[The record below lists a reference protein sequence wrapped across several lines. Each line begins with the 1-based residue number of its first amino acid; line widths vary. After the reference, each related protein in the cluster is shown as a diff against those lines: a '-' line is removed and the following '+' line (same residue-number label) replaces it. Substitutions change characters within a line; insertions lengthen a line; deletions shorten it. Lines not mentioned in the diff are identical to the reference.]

1 MLRLLLCIAL
11 VLPAGQAFALH
22 HPANREQWQP
32 QTESDQRLQKA
43 VEIDII
49 GRAVTPALVILSE
62 ATGVSLSVAPENL
75 ETLGERKLTI
85 IPRGC
90 TLKTIMAQIPAA
102 LRECHWD
109 VGTAGEVPVYLL
121 HRNAGARATIL
132 KLRRSDRLRPD
143 EERRALRSSR
153 VEAARRALAMSP
165 AQLARLEQTDI
176 LLARTVRD
184 SIGRP
189 AVEAMFSLPED
200 KMDLLLSV
208 GEAEIAFEEAPEW
221 LQGIARQD
229 LRWNWTEDLPWEKGV
244 EPSASLV
251 EEAVSAVRFVWR
263 CFYAGVTVGMKR
275 GGRESIAAFA
285 VPPVCPHRG
294 TEQPFERLLMRTG
307 SPREEAREILRRLTE
322 RWPNGLF
329 THPQPEPAAQP
340 DPHLSD
346 VVRADCAEPLDFAE
360 VLQIIAQATDRPVIS
375 DYFTMGPL
383 EVAEQVRREIPLWEL
398 LAKLSDSA
406 DYEWRRTGR
415 CLVFNHSRWYEM
427 VRDEVP
433 ESLLAPYRAKLE
445 AGEQLSPRELVLIA
459 KSVHGR
465 PYRERDADPPEERYF
480 YDLMD
485 SFGRW
490 ALGFCDTI
498 SEEQAPSLFS
508 PKGLGFGEMREDQQ
522 AELLAQ
528 IRSWAVARE
537 AAQSPDPLAL
547 HIRALTYDREGTL
560 WGSVRI
566 HVSFEKDAGG
576 GTSMRFRLPYPPA
589 RCAGRVGLPGSR
601 HINRVKSVKPAPMIW

>member
-1 MLRLLLCIAL
+1 MRRLLLCIAL

-43 VEIDII
+43 VGIDII
-49 GRAVTPALVILSE
+49 GRAVAPALVILSE
-62 ATGVSLSVAPENL
+62 ATEVSLSVAPENL

-109 VGTAGEVPVYLL
+109 VDTTREVPVYLL
-121 HRNAGARATIL
+121 HRNAGAKATMAE
-132 KLRRSDRLRPD
+132 LRQSDRLRPA
-143 EERRALRSSR
+143 EKRRALRSSR
-153 VEAARRALAMSP
+153 VDAARRALGMSP
-165 AQLARLEQTDI
+165 AQLDRLEQTDI

-200 KMDLLLSV
+200 KMDLLLRA
-208 GEAEIAFEEAPEW
+208 GEAEITFEEAPEW

-229 LRWNWTEDLPWEKGV
+229 LRHNWTEDLPWEKGV
-244 EPSASLV
+244 EPSASVV
-251 EEAVSAVRFVWR
+251 EEAVSAVRFAWR
-263 CFYAGVTVGMKR
+263 YFYAGVTVGLKR
-275 GGRESIAAFA
+275 GSRESIAAFV
-285 VPPVCPHRG
+285 VPPVCPPRG
-294 TEQPFERLLMRTG
+294 AEQPFERLLMRTG
-307 SPREEAREILRRLTE
+307 SPREEAREIMRRLTE
-322 RWPNGLF
+322 RWPDGLL

-340 DPHLSD
+340 DPQLTD
-346 VVRADCAEPLDFAE
+346 VVRVDCAERLDFAE

-383 EVAEQVRREIPLWEL
+383 EVAEELRQGIPVWRL
-398 LAKLSDSA
+398 LALLSGSA
-406 DYEWRRTGR
+406 DYQWRRTEP

-427 VRDEVP
+427 VREEVP

-445 AGEQLSPRELVLIA
+445 VGEALSPRELVLIA
-459 KSVHGR
+459 KSIHGV
-465 PYRERDADPPEERYF
+465 PYRERDPAPPEERYT
-480 YDLMD
+480 YDLID

-498 SEEQAPSLFS
+498 NEEQASSLFS
-508 PKGLGFGEMREDQQ
+508 PRGLQFGEMHEDQQ
-522 AELLAQ
+522 AEFLAQ
-528 IRSWAVARE
+528 IRPWAVARE
-537 AAQSPDPLAL
+537 AAQSPHSLAL
-547 HIRALTYDREGTL
+547 HIRAITYDREGTL
-560 WGSVRI
+560 MANVRI
-566 HVSFEKDAGG
+566 HVSFEKDAAG
-576 GTSMRFRLPYPPA
+576 GTGMHFRLPYPPA
-589 RCAGRVGLPGSR
+589 RCAGLSGVPGS
-601 HINRVKSVKPAPMIW
+601 HGINREESFKPAPMI